1 MNAACNGSGR
11 SGEPSPSIV
20 TTSEPATE
28 RAGAMQE
35 RTARPST
42 STVHAPH
49 WASPQPKWVPVRARS
64 FRSTYSSGVSGS
76 SVSTSRAVPFTL
88 SVSLAM
94 CPSPG
99 SSCARVQ
106 LVTALA
112 GPREPL
118 LVARRGTAGEAA
130 RDQAGGVVPPL
141 ERQVALHHRLLVDLP
156 LGVAAP
162 DAVHLGLDRLEVA
175 QGAHVV
181 ARREGG
187 GAQHERQ
194 HHAGRDRV
202 ALGSERAE
210 AVRLPVQRG
219 LVAARRVGEGGVHL
233 AEEEAG
239 TRDLLGQVGEGAPR
253 QRAPLRV
260 ELQPPQQRGAVGHGG
275 AGVARG
281 QDLALE
287 DLHRVR
293 VAAGV
298 QREHRL
304 VPGHV
309 AVERGAPVVARHPL
323 VEEGG
328 ARLAVEGLERDVG
341 EVVRRVSVP
350 RVLLQGSLREPAR
363 LVEAVHLVIGEGE
376 RGLVPPV
383 VTVGGGQ
390 ALHERDPIL
399 LSVGGAGQGDRAA
412 HLVHQHRVA
421 REILHVLVGQR
432 EAPRALAAHEGV
444 EGLAGLALPPRR
456 AAHRLPRAGHRGA
469 RGGGV
474 ARDEGQQGPAG
485 VRHREAGVG
494 LHRLGEP
501 RLALGAIGQQVVH
514 AFLEALEGDGRVGG
528 DGQAVTVG
536 ERHGKG
542 PQTSRVRGSSIRSAS
557 APRKRAPRAPSRAR
571 WSQERVSTIVGC
583 TAGLP
588 STGITR
594 SVMRPTARIAA
605 WGGLT
610 MALNASTPYMPR
622 LLIVKT
628 PPWISAGRSLPACAR
643 ATRSSR
649 RAAISLRPRVSAR
662 WITGT
667 TSPSSS
673 ATAKPTLTSGC
684 RSITPSLHE
693 TATRGCCTMAAAT
706 SLIRR
711 SVYVMRTP
719 VWARALS
726 SHAPSRATATS
737 RTKKKCGALVHDAA
751 IRSAITRHTVPKI
764 GR

>member
-1 MNAACNGSGR
+1 
-11 SGEPSPSIV
+11 
-20 TTSEPATE
+20 
-28 RAGAMQE
+28 
-35 RTARPST
+35 
-42 STVHAPH
+42 
-49 WASPQPKWVPVRARS
+49 
-64 FRSTYSSGVSGS
+64 
-76 SVSTSRAVPFTL
+76 
-88 SVSLAM
+88 
-94 CPSPG
+94 
-99 SSCARVQ
+99 
-106 LVTALA
+106 
-112 GPREPL
+112 
-118 LVARRGTAGEAA
+118 
-130 RDQAGGVVPPL
+130 
-141 ERQVALHHRLLVDLP
+141 
-156 LGVAAP
+156 
-162 DAVHLGLDRLEVA
+162 
-175 QGAHVV
+175 
-181 ARREGG
+181 
-187 GAQHERQ
+187 
-194 HHAGRDRV
+194 
-202 ALGSERAE
+202 
-210 AVRLPVQRG
+210 
-219 LVAARRVGEGGVHL
+219 
-233 AEEEAG
+233 
-239 TRDLLGQVGEGAPR
+239 
-253 QRAPLRV
+253 
-260 ELQPPQQRGAVGHGG
+260 
-275 AGVARG
+275 
-281 QDLALE
+281 
-287 DLHRVR
+287 
-293 VAAGV
+293 
-298 QREHRL
+298 
-304 VPGHV
+304 V

-421 REILHVLVGQR
+421 REFLHVLVGQR
-432 EAPRALAAHEGV
+432 EAPRALAVHEGA
-444 EGLAGLALPPRR
+444 EGLHVLALAPRP

-673 ATAKPTLTSGC
+673 ATARPTLTSGC

-737 RTKKKCGALVHDAA
+737 RTRKKCGALVHDAA
-751 IRSAITRHTVPKI
+751 IRSAITRHTVPTFSWDAASSTPLRGI
-764 GR
+764 PPPSPAATPSPLWGEGRVRGLEVRGAEVRGPEVGGAVPVGSAAAGTSIASTAPSGPDPFSARRSIPRSAANRRALGDAATIVPGPPLPAVATVRRLSTYARTSAFSILPLAVRTCARSTLCASATLRASGEALMRSDVGPSPCPLP